1 MLDIAYADWLEL
13 GLRWLHVIAGIAWI
27 GTSFYFIFLDF
38 SLRKHADLPPGVGG
52 ESWNVHGGGFYLM
65 RKYMVAPEELP
76 KELHWFKYEAY
87 FTWLSGFALL
97 AVIYY
102 WGAESYLIDKE
113 VLDLRPWEAIA
124 ISVAFFA
131 GGWLIYDGLC
141 RSPFNSHPLL
151 LSAAVFVLIA
161 FAAYFLTHLF
171 SGRAA
176 FVHVGAMVGSIMV
189 GNVFFIIIPNQKK
202 VVKALLAGEEPDPAL
217 GMQGKHRSTH
227 NNYLTLPVILMMI
240 SQHYPMLYDN
250 EHSWLVVTLVL
261 LVGATIRHFFNL
273 MHSGRPIRTLRWQ
286 WPTAAFLAILL
297 IAYLSWRP
305 EDPSLAEREIPSAA
319 DVLAISQARC
329 VSCHAARP
337 VDPDLDKAAGGVL
350 LETVADLRRHSARV
364 LKQSVMSNA
373 MPLGNKT
380 GMTEAERQ
388 AWGLWIRSGMPEGDA
403 AGEEKAEKAPAGG
416 EAAEAATDGRAA
428 EGGAPG
434 SGS

>member
-13 GLRWLHVIAGIAWI
+13 GFRWLHVIAGIAWI
-27 GTSFYFIFLDF
+27 GTSFYFIFLDL
-38 SLRKHADLPPGVGG
+38 SLRRHADLPPGVGG

-65 RKYMVAPEELP
+65 RKYVVAPERLP
-76 KELHWFKYEAY
+76 AELHWFKYEAY
-87 FTWLSGFALL
+87 FTWISGFALL

-113 VLDLRPWEAIA
+113 VLDLEPWEAIA
-124 ISVAFFA
+124 VSVGFFA
-131 GGWLIYDGLC
+131 GGWILYDGLC
-141 RSPFNSHPLL
+141 RSPFSRHPLL

-161 FAAYFLTHLF
+161 FSAFFLTHMF

-202 VVKALLAGEEPDPAL
+202 AVKALIAGEEPDPAL
-217 GMQGKHRSTH
+217 GVQGKHRSTH

-250 EHSWLVVTLVL
+250 ESSWLVVTLVL

-273 MHSGRPIRTLRWQ
+273 MHSGRPVLSLRWQ
-286 WPTAAFLAILL
+286 WPTAAALMVAL
-297 IAYLSWRP
+297 IVYLSWRP
-305 EDPSLAEREIPSAA
+305 GPPADAEVPTAQDI
-319 DVLAISQARC
+319 LAISQTRC

-337 VDPDLDKAAGGVL
+337 TDPDTEKAPGGVA
-350 LETVADLRRHSARV
+350 LETVDELRRHAARV
-364 LKQSVMSNA
+364 LKQSVLSSA

-380 GMTEAERQ
+380 GMTAAERE
-388 AWGLWIRSGMPEGDA
+388 AVGLWIRAGMPDGEDA
-403 AGEEKAEKAPAGG
+403 AGAEASAPA
-416 EAAEAATDGRAA
+416 E
-428 EGGAPG
+428 
-434 SGS
+434 